1 MKTKF
6 GTMLAIILVL
16 FSALVIVAGCRQADV
31 EQVASMDETERK
43 NDPTTTG
50 AVQDEGTASE
60 KQGVVARAGDGKA
73 VAKSGKAEASAG
85 NGEVV
90 AKSGEAEANAGSDE
104 ARAGNAVAGDGE
116 VGGSGNESLP
126 GKVVLRVEGNP
137 GTEFSGTCVAGGAE
151 QEVAGRV
158 PGRFVYELDGQ
169 ELECEVRKVGSA
181 AGELEISLDG
191 GGLHRKTTIRGQGD
205 EVSFAL
211 TEQGTA
217 FSTFSSSGS
226 NSAVSQET
234 KITSSSSSSVS
245 SSSNSR

>member
-1 MKTKF
+1 MKCKASVL
-6 GTMLAIILVL
+6 LAIIFVFFLV
-16 FSALVIVAGCRQADV
+16 AGIGCRQVGV
-31 EQVASMDETERK
+31 EQATAVDETEPK
-43 NDPTTTG
+43 GTSTTTEAAGVESTSSGERG
-50 AVQDEGTASE
+50 AE
-60 KQGVVARAGDGKA
+60 ARAGAGEA
-73 VAKSGKAEASAG
+73 VAKSGK
-85 NGEVV
+85 
-90 AKSGEAEANAGSDE
+90 AEANAGSDE

-226 NSAVSQET
+226 NSSVSQET

>member
-1 MKTKF
+1 MKCKASVL
-6 GTMLAIILVL
+6 LAIVFVFFLV
-16 FSALVIVAGCRQADV
+16 AGIGCRQAGV
-31 EQVASMDETERK
+31 EQATAVDETEPK
-43 NDPTTTG
+43 GTSTTTEAAGVESTSSGERG
-50 AVQDEGTASE
+50 AE
-60 KQGVVARAGDGKA
+60 ARAGAGEA

-85 NGEVV
+85 NGEAV

-137 GTEFSGTCVAGGAE
+137 GTEFSGTCVAGGTE

-191 GGLHRKTTIRGQGD
+191 GGLYRKTTIQGQGD

-226 NSAVSQET
+226 NSSVSQET